1 MSVDFFKNIKLDKII
16 FKNIDNNYSSD
27 VNIPYQLD
35 VDFQRQ
41 SSQTLLNVS
50 GNLLAYDNNNSKLE
64 MNNFEILS
72 EANELPPLTIK
83 PTIRCDET
91 VYSELKFDVVYKK
104 FDFVNLK
111 YDVMLL
117 ISDEVQ
123 KDIVDYDTEGSI
135 YVEIEVEKNGIIN
148 PNYSE
153 LLMLESYRQ
162 YTKNNTVNS
171 FIFARAAFESY
182 LKHNFQELDKT
193 WGEIFEQNIVS
204 TNVIPNELKS
214 TVKDSLVDLGRIR
227 NHLIHGDKKATSTKN
242 VLNTNDLEIQVNL
255 YGQDQFEDIRKI
267 VSQWQYYGK
276 QFFLNMV

>member
-35 VDFQRQ
+35 VDFQWQ
-41 SSQTLLNVS
+41 SSQTLLHVS
-50 GNLLAYDNNNSKLE
+50 GNLLAYDDTNSKLE
-64 MNNFEILS
+64 MNHFEILS
-72 EANELPPLTIK
+72 EENELTPLTIK
-83 PTIRCDET
+83 PTIRCDDT
-91 VYSELKFDVVYKK
+91 LYSELKFDVVYKI

-182 LKHNFQELDKT
+182 LKNNFQELDKT

-204 TNVIPNELKS
+204 TNVIPRELKS
-214 TVKDSLVDLGRIR
+214 SVKDALVDLGRIR
-227 NHLIHGDKKATSTKN
+227 NHLIHGDKKATSTKD

-255 YGQDQFEDIRKI
+255 YGQDQFENIKKI
-267 VSQWQYYGK
+267 VLQWQHYDK
-276 QFFLNMV
+276 HFFLDMV